1 MGGRP
6 QPMKL
11 RVKPLNRETPGNGI
25 ATIDRESMATLGV
38 DNGEFVTIS
47 HGNRTAVLRARHNQ
61 NRDRQRG
68 IIGIDG
74 QTRKTLGTR
83 IDQLVEVSAAN
94 VKPAARL
101 AVVIP
106 EGLRIQGDIAAYI
119 HDKLANRAVSP
130 GKTVSVT
137 MGFRSLNG
145 SSNRRIPVQIV
156 GSEPGG
162 TVVVTDSTTID
173 IVEEPTDD
181 DEESESTDADPPGIT
196 YEDVGGLDT
205 ELDAVREMIELPMRH
220 PELFQALGI
229 EPPQGVLLHGPPG
242 TGKTLIARA
251 VANEIDAA
259 FQTISGPEIMSKYYG
274 ESEQRL
280 REVFETAEDEE
291 PAIVFIDEID
301 SIAPKRGDTQGS
313 VEHRVVAQ
321 LLSLMDGLGDHGR
334 ITVIG
339 TTNRIDAVDPALR
352 RGGRFDR
359 EIEVSAPDANGREEI
374 LRIHTREMPLAE
386 DLDLD
391 ASASN
396 THGFVGADL
405 ESVVREAGMNALRRV
420 RPQLDLDKETIDA
433 ETLDGLAVT
442 AADFR
447 AALREVEPS
456 ALREVFVEAPNVT
469 WDDVGGL
476 PETKARLQEAIQWP
490 LAYPEAYQQVDLH
503 APKGILLHGPPG
515 TGKTLLAKAVANEA
529 DSNFI
534 SVNGPELFDKYI
546 GESEKGVREI
556 FSKARENAPT
566 VVFFDEID
574 AIATQRG
581 RGDSQ
586 VSERVV
592 SQLLTEL
599 DGLEGLEEV
608 VVIAATNRPDLID
621 DALTRAGRI
630 EEQIAVSEPDEEAR
644 REILAIHTRDRPV
657 AADVALD
664 ALAAATEGFVG
675 AELAALCR
683 KAATEAVRGHVHARG
698 EGQPV
703 AVEEM
708 RLTRPGF
715 VAALNEISDDDRPIK
730 WPPRDDDDDASNS
743 SEMTTAA
750 DAATDTVGVETIA
763 TADTETPNGATANN
777 TAVTEAAVDA
787 DNVIDIDTDDDDQ
800 ESGDGST
807 AEAIPPEA
815 DGETGESDAEG
826 EQPDEPPAET
836 ERPSTAPYD
845 TSDQDNEHK
854 TAAEKDDDDG
864 QGSD

>member
-1 MGGRP
+1 
-6 QPMKL
+6 MKL

-38 DNGEFVTIS
+38 NNGEFVTIS
-47 HGNRTAVLRARHNQ
+47 HGNRTAVLRARLSQ

-83 IDQLVEVSAAN
+83 IDQLVEVAAAD
-94 VKPAARL
+94 VEPAARL

-106 EGLRIQGDIAAYI
+106 EGLRIQGDIATYI
-119 HDKLANRAVSP
+119 QDKLANRAVSP
-130 GKTVSVT
+130 GTTVSVT

-145 SSNRRIPVQIV
+145 GSNRRIPVKVV

-162 TVVVTDSTTID
+162 TVVVTDSTAID
-173 IVEEPTDD
+173 IVEEPTGDD
-181 DEESESTDADPPGIT
+181 SEEEPTDADPPGIT
-196 YEDVGGLDT
+196 YEDVGGLDA

-242 TGKTLIARA
+242 TGKTLIAKA

-274 ESEQRL
+274 ESEERL
-280 REVFETAEDEE
+280 REVFETAEEE
-291 PAIVFIDEID
+291 KSAIVFIDEID

-321 LLSLMDGLGDHGR
+321 LLSLMDGLADHGQL
-334 ITVIG
+334 TVIG

-359 EIEVSAPDANGREEI
+359 EIEVGAPDANGRGEI
-374 LRIHTREMPLAE
+374 LQIHTREMPLADE
-386 DLDLD
+386 IDLD
-391 ASASN
+391 AYASN

-420 RPQLDLDKETIDA
+420 RPTLDLDAETIDA
-433 ETLDGLAVT
+433 DTLDGLAVT

-456 ALREVFVEAPNVT
+456 ALREVFVEAPDVT

-476 PETKARLQEAIQWP
+476 SETKARLQEAIQWP

-534 SVNGPELFDKYI
+534 SVKGPELFDKYI

-581 RGDSQ
+581 DGDDTQ

-599 DGLEGLEEV
+599 DGLETLEDV
-608 VVIAATNRPDLID
+608 VVIAATNRPDLLD

-630 EEQIAVSEPDEEAR
+630 EEQIAVTEPDKKAR
-644 REILAIHTRDRPV
+644 EEILAIHTRDRPV
-657 AADVALD
+657 AADVDLD

-683 KAATEAVRGHVHARG
+683 KAATEAVRGHVHARTK
-698 EGQPV
+698 GQPA

-715 VAALNEISDDDRPIK
+715 AAALTEVSDDDRTID
-730 WPPRDDDDDASNS
+730 WPAREDTRDGGVMAHNDEISSNTDAETPDGAPADNTSSTETISNGDTADSDSTASNN
-743 SEMTTAA
+743 T
-750 DAATDTVGVETIA
+750 
-763 TADTETPNGATANN
+763 NN
-777 TAVTEAAVDA
+777 TASNTADGDSTVSNTAGAEATSPENDP
-787 DNVIDIDTDDDDQ
+787 
-800 ESGDGST
+800 ESGGDNDESGRPQETS
-807 AEAIPPEA
+807 AER
-815 DGETGESDAEG
+815 ET
-826 EQPDEPPAET
+826 
-836 ERPSTAPYD
+836 PSTAPYD
-845 TSDQDNEHK
+845 TDHNTEQQADL
-854 TAAEKDDDDG
+854 DDKADG
-864 QGSD
+864 GESS

>member
-1 MGGRP
+1 
-6 QPMKL
+6 
-11 RVKPLNRETPGNGI
+11 
-25 ATIDRESMATLGV
+25 
-38 DNGEFVTIS
+38 
-47 HGNRTAVLRARHNQ
+47 
-61 NRDRQRG
+61 
-68 IIGIDG
+68 
-74 QTRKTLGTR
+74 
-83 IDQLVEVSAAN
+83 
-94 VKPAARL
+94 L

-145 SSNRRIPVQIV
+145 GSNRRIPVKIV

-173 IVEEPTDD
+173 IVEEPTDRD
-181 DEESESTDADPPGIT
+181 DEEAEPADADPPGIT
-196 YEDVGGLDT
+196 YEDVGGLDA

-242 TGKTLIARA
+242 TGKTLIAKA
-251 VANEIDAA
+251 VANEIDAD

-274 ESEQRL
+274 ESEERL
-280 REVFETAEDEE
+280 REVFETAESEGS
-291 PAIVFIDEID
+291 AIVFIDEID
-301 SIAPKRGDTQGS
+301 SIAPKRGDTEGS

-321 LLSLMDGLGDHGR
+321 LLSLMDGLGEHGQ

-359 EIEVSAPDANGREEI
+359 EIEVGAPDANGRGEI
-374 LRIHTREMPLAE
+374 LRIHTREMPLADDI
-386 DLDLD
+386 DLD
-391 ASASN
+391 SYASN

-420 RPQLDLDKETIDA
+420 RPTLDLDAETIDA
-433 ETLDGLAVT
+433 ETLEQLTVT
-442 AADFR
+442 AGDFR
-447 AALREVEPS
+447 QALREVEPS
-456 ALREVFVEAPNVT
+456 ALREVFVEAPAVT

-476 PETKARLQEAIQWP
+476 TETKTRLQEAIQWP
-490 LAYPEAYQQVDLH
+490 LAYPEAYRQVDLQS
-503 APKGILLHGPPG
+503 PTGILLHGPPG

-534 SVNGPELFDKYI
+534 SVKGPELFDKYV

-556 FSKARENAPT
+556 FAKARENAPA

-574 AIATQRG
+574 AIAAQRG
-581 RGDSQ
+581 SGGDSQ

-599 DGLEGLEEV
+599 DGLEALEEV
-608 VVIAATNRPDLID
+608 VVIAATNRPELLD

-630 EEQIAVSEPDEEAR
+630 EAQIPVGEPDEAAR

-657 AADVALD
+657 ASDVDLE

-683 KAATEAVRGHVHARG
+683 TAATEAVRAHVHARN
-698 EGQPV
+698 EGRPAV
-703 AVEEM
+703 VEEM

-715 VAALNEISDDDRPIK
+715 EAALNEISDEDRTID
-730 WPPRDDDDDASNS
+730 WPARDDDA
-743 SEMTTAA
+743 
-750 DAATDTVGVETIA
+750 
-763 TADTETPNGATANN
+763 
-777 TAVTEAAVDA
+777 TAVTEANTEATADNATEATDSAAGDDTDDTAVADDATAEGPAETREADTADAAVPPDPGVENDGRTVDADEGREDSTADAETPAAVDA
-787 DNVIDIDTDDDDQ
+787 ERDTEQKADRDSDNTN
-800 ESGDGST
+800 EEGST
-807 AEAIPPEA
+807 
-815 DGETGESDAEG
+815 
-826 EQPDEPPAET
+826 
-836 ERPSTAPYD
+836 
-845 TSDQDNEHK
+845 
-854 TAAEKDDDDG
+854 
-864 QGSD
+864 

>member
-1 MGGRP
+1 
-6 QPMKL
+6 MKL
-11 RVKPLNRETPGNGI
+11 RVKPLDRETPGNGI

-38 DNGEFVTIS
+38 TNGDFVTIS
-47 HGNRTAVLRARHNQ
+47 HGNQTAVLRARLSQ

-83 IDQLVEVSAAN
+83 IDQLVEVSSAD
-94 VKPAARL
+94 VEPAARL

-145 SSNRRIPVQIV
+145 GSNRRIPVKIV

-173 IVEEPTDD
+173 IVEEPTDRD
-181 DEESESTDADPPGIT
+181 DEETEPADADPPGIT
-196 YEDVGGLDT
+196 YEDVGGLDA

-242 TGKTLIARA
+242 TGKTLIAKA
-251 VANEIDAA
+251 VANEIDAD

-274 ESEQRL
+274 ESEERL
-280 REVFETAEDEE
+280 REVFETAESEGS
-291 PAIVFIDEID
+291 AIVFIDEID
-301 SIAPKRGDTQGS
+301 SIAPKRGDTEGS

-321 LLSLMDGLGDHGR
+321 LLSLMDGLGEHGQ

-359 EIEVSAPDANGREEI
+359 EIEVGAPDANGRGEI
-374 LRIHTREMPLAE
+374 LRIHTRKMPLADDI
-386 DLDLD
+386 DLD
-391 ASASN
+391 SYASN

-420 RPQLDLDKETIDA
+420 RPTLDLDAETIDA
-433 ETLDGLAVT
+433 ETLEQLTVT
-442 AADFR
+442 AGDFR
-447 AALREVEPS
+447 QALREVEPS
-456 ALREVFVEAPNVT
+456 ALREVFVEAPAVT

-476 PETKARLQEAIQWP
+476 TETKTRLQEAIQWP
-490 LAYPEAYQQVDLH
+490 LTYPEAYRQVDLQS
-503 APKGILLHGPPG
+503 PTGILLHGPPG

-534 SVNGPELFDKYI
+534 SVKGPELFDKYV

-556 FSKARENAPT
+556 FAKARENAPA

-574 AIATQRG
+574 AIAAQRG
-581 RGDSQ
+581 SGGDSQ

-599 DGLEGLEEV
+599 DGLEALEEV
-608 VVIAATNRPDLID
+608 VVIAATNRPELLD

-630 EEQIAVSEPDEEAR
+630 EAQIPVGEPDEAAR

-657 AADVALD
+657 ASDVDLE
-664 ALAAATEGFVG
+664 ALAAATAGFVG

-683 KAATEAVRGHVHARG
+683 TAATEAVRAHVHARN
-698 EGQPV
+698 EGRPAV
-703 AVEEM
+703 VEEM

-715 VAALNEISDDDRPIK
+715 EAALNEISDEDRTID
-730 WPPRDDDDDASNS
+730 WPARDDDA
-743 SEMTTAA
+743 
-750 DAATDTVGVETIA
+750 
-763 TADTETPNGATANN
+763 
-777 TAVTEAAVDA
+777 TAVTEANTEVTADNATEATDSAAGDDTDDTAVADDATAEGPAETREADTADAAVPPDPGAENDGRTVDADEGREDSTADAETPAAVDA
-787 DNVIDIDTDDDDQ
+787 ERDTEQKADRDNDNTN
-800 ESGDGST
+800 EEGST
-807 AEAIPPEA
+807 
-815 DGETGESDAEG
+815 
-826 EQPDEPPAET
+826 
-836 ERPSTAPYD
+836 
-845 TSDQDNEHK
+845 
-854 TAAEKDDDDG
+854 
-864 QGSD
+864 

>member
-1 MGGRP
+1 
-6 QPMKL
+6 MKL
-11 RVKPLNRETPGNGI
+11 RVKPLDRETPGNGI

-38 DNGEFVTIS
+38 TNGDFVTIS
-47 HGNRTAVLRARHNQ
+47 HGNQTAVLRARLSQ

-83 IDQLVEVSAAN
+83 IDQLVEVSSAD
-94 VKPAARL
+94 VEPAARL

-145 SSNRRIPVQIV
+145 GSNRRIPVKIV

-173 IVEEPTDD
+173 IVEEPTDRD
-181 DEESESTDADPPGIT
+181 DEEAEPADADPPGIT
-196 YEDVGGLDT
+196 YEDVGGLDA

-242 TGKTLIARA
+242 TGKTLIAKA
-251 VANEIDAA
+251 VANEIDAD

-274 ESEQRL
+274 ESEERL
-280 REVFETAEDEE
+280 REVFETAESEGS
-291 PAIVFIDEID
+291 AIVFIDEID
-301 SIAPKRGDTQGS
+301 SIAPKRGDTEGS

-321 LLSLMDGLGDHGR
+321 LLSLMDGLGEHGQ

-359 EIEVSAPDANGREEI
+359 EIEVGAPDANGRGEI
-374 LRIHTREMPLAE
+374 LRIHTREMPLADDI
-386 DLDLD
+386 DLD
-391 ASASN
+391 SYASN

-420 RPQLDLDKETIDA
+420 RPTLDLDAETIDA
-433 ETLDGLAVT
+433 ETLEQLTVT
-442 AADFR
+442 AGDFR
-447 AALREVEPS
+447 QALREVEPS
-456 ALREVFVEAPNVT
+456 ALREVFVEAPAVT

-476 PETKARLQEAIQWP
+476 TETKTRLQEAIQWP
-490 LAYPEAYQQVDLH
+490 LAYPEAYRQVDLQS
-503 APKGILLHGPPG
+503 PTGILLHGPPG

-534 SVNGPELFDKYI
+534 SVKGPELFDKYV

-556 FSKARENAPT
+556 FAKARENAPA

-574 AIATQRG
+574 AIAAQRG
-581 RGDSQ
+581 SGGDSQ

-599 DGLEGLEEV
+599 DGLEALEEV
-608 VVIAATNRPDLID
+608 VVIAATNRPELLD

-630 EEQIAVSEPDEEAR
+630 EAQIPVGEPDEAAR

-657 AADVALD
+657 ASDVDLE

-683 KAATEAVRGHVHARG
+683 TAATEAVRAHVHARN
-698 EGQPV
+698 EGRPAV
-703 AVEEM
+703 VEEM

-715 VAALNEISDDDRPIK
+715 EAALNEISDEDRTID
-730 WPPRDDDDDASNS
+730 WPARDDDA
-743 SEMTTAA
+743 
-750 DAATDTVGVETIA
+750 
-763 TADTETPNGATANN
+763 
-777 TAVTEAAVDA
+777 TAVTEANTEVTADNATEATDSAAGDDTDDTAVADDATAEGPAETREADTADAAVPPDPGAENDGRTVDADEGREDSTADAETPAAVDA
-787 DNVIDIDTDDDDQ
+787 ERDTDQKADRDSDNTN
-800 ESGDGST
+800 EEGST
-807 AEAIPPEA
+807 
-815 DGETGESDAEG
+815 
-826 EQPDEPPAET
+826 
-836 ERPSTAPYD
+836 
-845 TSDQDNEHK
+845 
-854 TAAEKDDDDG
+854 
-864 QGSD
+864 

>member
-1 MGGRP
+1 
-6 QPMKL
+6 MKL
-11 RVKPLNRETPGNGI
+11 RVKPLDRETPGNGI

-38 DNGEFVTIS
+38 TNGDFVTIS
-47 HGNRTAVLRARHNQ
+47 HGNQTAVLRARLSQ

-83 IDQLVEVSAAN
+83 IDQLVEVSSAD
-94 VKPAARL
+94 VEPAARL

-145 SSNRRIPVQIV
+145 GSNRRIPVKIV

-173 IVEEPTDD
+173 IVEEPTDRD
-181 DEESESTDADPPGIT
+181 DEEAEPADADPPGIT
-196 YEDVGGLDT
+196 YEDVGGLDA

-242 TGKTLIARA
+242 TGKTLIAKA
-251 VANEIDAA
+251 VANEIDAD

-274 ESEQRL
+274 ESEERL
-280 REVFETAEDEE
+280 REVFETAESEGS
-291 PAIVFIDEID
+291 AIVFIDEID
-301 SIAPKRGDTQGS
+301 SIAPKRGDTEGS

-321 LLSLMDGLGDHGR
+321 LLSLMDGLGEHGQ

-359 EIEVSAPDANGREEI
+359 EIEVGAPDANGRGEI
-374 LRIHTREMPLAE
+374 LRIHTRKMPLADDI
-386 DLDLD
+386 DLD
-391 ASASN
+391 SYASN

-420 RPQLDLDKETIDA
+420 RPTLDLDAETIDA
-433 ETLDGLAVT
+433 ETLEQLTVT
-442 AADFR
+442 AGDFR
-447 AALREVEPS
+447 QALREVEPS
-456 ALREVFVEAPNVT
+456 ALREVFVEAPAVT

-476 PETKARLQEAIQWP
+476 TETKTRLQEAIQWP
-490 LAYPEAYQQVDLH
+490 LAYPEAYRQVDLQS
-503 APKGILLHGPPG
+503 PTGILLHGPPG

-534 SVNGPELFDKYI
+534 SVKGPELFDKYV

-556 FSKARENAPT
+556 FAKARENAPA

-574 AIATQRG
+574 AIAAQRG
-581 RGDSQ
+581 SGGDSQ

-599 DGLEGLEEV
+599 DGLEALEEV
-608 VVIAATNRPDLID
+608 VVIAATNRPELLD

-630 EEQIAVSEPDEEAR
+630 EAQIPVGEPDEAAR

-657 AADVALD
+657 ASDVDLE

-683 KAATEAVRGHVHARG
+683 TAATEAVRAHVHARN
-698 EGQPV
+698 EGRPAV
-703 AVEEM
+703 VEEM

-715 VAALNEISDDDRPIK
+715 EAALNEISDEDRTID
-730 WPPRDDDDDASNS
+730 WPARDDDA
-743 SEMTTAA
+743 
-750 DAATDTVGVETIA
+750 
-763 TADTETPNGATANN
+763 
-777 TAVTEAAVDA
+777 TAVTEANTEATADNATEATDSAAGDDTDDTAVADDATAEGPAETREADTADAAVPPDPGAENDGRTVDADEGREDSTADAETPAAVDA
-787 DNVIDIDTDDDDQ
+787 ERDTEQKADRDNDNTN
-800 ESGDGST
+800 EEGST
-807 AEAIPPEA
+807 
-815 DGETGESDAEG
+815 
-826 EQPDEPPAET
+826 
-836 ERPSTAPYD
+836 
-845 TSDQDNEHK
+845 
-854 TAAEKDDDDG
+854 
-864 QGSD
+864 

>member
-1 MGGRP
+1 MAA

-25 ATIDRESMATLGV
+25 ATIDRESMTTLGV
-38 DNGEFVTIS
+38 NNGDFVTIN
-47 HGNRTAVLRARHNQ
+47 HGNRTAVLRARLSQ

-83 IDQLVEVSAAN
+83 IDQLVDVS
-94 VKPAARL
+94 PADVTPAERL

-137 MGFRSLNG
+137 VGFRSLNG

-156 GSEPGG
+156 GSDPGG
-162 TVVVTDSTTID
+162 TVVVTDSTAID
-173 IVEEPTDD
+173 IVEEPTERD
-181 DEESESTDADPPGIT
+181 SERAEPADAKPPGIT
-196 YEDVGGLDT
+196 YEDVGGLDA

-242 TGKTLIARA
+242 TGKTLIAKA

-274 ESEQRL
+274 ESEERL
-280 REVFETAEDEE
+280 REVFEIAESEE
-291 PAIVFIDEID
+291 PAIIFIDEID
-301 SIAPKRGDTQGS
+301 SIAPKRGDTEGS

-321 LLSLMDGLGDHGR
+321 LLSLMDGLGDHGQL
-334 ITVIG
+334 TVIG

-359 EIEVSAPDANGREEI
+359 EIEVGAPAADGRGEI

-386 DLDLD
+386 DVVLDD
-391 ASASN
+391 YASN

-420 RPQLDLDKETIDA
+420 RPTLDLESKTIDA
-433 ETLDGLAVT
+433 ETLEQLAVT
-442 AADFR
+442 TADFR
-447 AALREVEPS
+447 RALREVEPS
-456 ALREVFVEAPNVT
+456 ALREVFVEAPDVT

-476 PETKARLQEAIQWP
+476 TETKSRLQEAIQWP
-490 LAYPEAYQQVDLH
+490 LAYPKAYSQVDLQS
-503 APKGILLHGPPG
+503 PTGILLHGPPG

-534 SVNGPELFDKYI
+534 SVKGPELFDKYV

-556 FSKARENAPT
+556 FAKARENAPS

-574 AIATQRG
+574 AIAAQRG
-581 RGDSQ
+581 SGDNTQ

-599 DGLEGLEEV
+599 DGLEALEDV
-608 VVIAATNRPDLID
+608 VVIAATNRPELLD

-630 EEQIAVSEPDEEAR
+630 EEQIPVNEPGRAAR
-644 REILAIHTRDRPV
+644 REILRIHTRDRPV
-657 AADVALD
+657 AGDVAID

-683 KAATEAVRGHVHARG
+683 TAATEAVRAHVHARNKG
-698 EGQPV
+698 RPA

-708 RLTRPGF
+708 RLTRLGF
-715 VAALNEISDDDRPIK
+715 AAALDEVSDENRTID
-730 WPPRDDDDDASNS
+730 WPERDDD
-743 SEMTTAA
+743 T
-750 DAATDTVGVETIA
+750 
-763 TADTETPNGATANN
+763 TPNGVGDKDGTVDNSNN
-777 TAVTEAAVDA
+777 APVDAAPTNDMAENQSVDHGPVGSGGEPDTEATDHETGAEATPPNPGGEAGSADGSNEAPPEALDESTA
-787 DNVIDIDTDDDDQ
+787 DNVEPMARSSDRGEDGENSDTD
-800 ESGDGST
+800 
-807 AEAIPPEA
+807 
-815 DGETGESDAEG
+815 TG
-826 EQPDEPPAET
+826 
-836 ERPSTAPYD
+836 
-845 TSDQDNEHK
+845 
-854 TAAEKDDDDG
+854 
-864 QGSD
+864 

>member
-1 MGGRP
+1 
-6 QPMKL
+6 MKL
-11 RVKPLNRETPGNGI
+11 RVKPLDRETPGNGI

-38 DNGEFVTIS
+38 NNGDFVTIS
-47 HGNRTAVLRARHNQ
+47 HGNRTAVLRARLSQ

-83 IDQLVEVSAAN
+83 IDQLVEVSSAD
-94 VKPAARL
+94 VEPAARL

-145 SSNRRIPVQIV
+145 SSNRRIPVKIV

-173 IVEEPTDD
+173 IVEEPTDRD
-181 DEESESTDADPPGIT
+181 DEETEPADADPPGIT
-196 YEDVGGLDT
+196 YEDVGGLAA

-242 TGKTLIARA
+242 TGKTLIAKA
-251 VANEIDAA
+251 VANEIDAD

-274 ESEQRL
+274 ESEERL
-280 REVFETAEDEE
+280 REVFETAESEE

-301 SIAPKRGDTQGS
+301 SIAPKRGDTEGS

-321 LLSLMDGLGDHGR
+321 LLSLMDGLGDHGQ

-359 EIEVSAPDANGREEI
+359 EIEVGAPDANGRGEI
-374 LRIHTREMPLAE
+374 LRIHTREMPLADDI
-386 DLDLD
+386 DLD
-391 ASASN
+391 SYASN

-420 RPQLDLDKETIDA
+420 RPTLDLEAETIDA
-433 ETLDGLAVT
+433 ETLEQLAVT

-447 AALREVEPS
+447 RALREVEPS
-456 ALREVFVEAPNVT
+456 ALREVFVEAPDVT

-476 PETKARLQEAIQWP
+476 TETKTRLQEAIQWP
-490 LAYPEAYQQVDLH
+490 LAYPEAYQQVDLQS
-503 APKGILLHGPPG
+503 PTGILLHGPPG

-534 SVNGPELFDKYI
+534 SVKGPELFDKYV

-556 FSKARENAPT
+556 FAKARENAPT

-574 AIATQRG
+574 AIAAQRG
-581 RGDSQ
+581 SGSDSQ

-599 DGLEGLEEV
+599 DGLEALEEV
-608 VVIAATNRPDLID
+608 VVIAATNRPELLD

-630 EEQIAVSEPDEEAR
+630 EEQIAVEEPDEAAR
-644 REILAIHTRDRPV
+644 REILSIHTRDRPV
-657 AADVALD
+657 AGDVDLD

-675 AELAALCR
+675 AEVAALCR
-683 KAATEAVRGHVHARG
+683 TAATEAVRAHVHARN
-698 EGQPV
+698 EGRPAV
-703 AVEEM
+703 VEEM

-715 VAALNEISDDDRPIK
+715 EAALNEISDEERTID
-730 WPPRDDDDDASNS
+730 WPARDDDA
-743 SEMTTAA
+743 
-750 DAATDTVGVETIA
+750 
-763 TADTETPNGATANN
+763 
-777 TAVTEAAVDA
+777 TAVTEADTEATAGNAADEATDSAAGGDTDDTAVADNATAEGANETREADPADAAVPPEPGVESGGSTVDA
-787 DNVIDIDTDDDDQ
+787 DESREDSAEDAETPAAVNAETTESEAEQKTDSD
-800 ESGDGST
+800 SGDTNEDEST
-807 AEAIPPEA
+807 
-815 DGETGESDAEG
+815 
-826 EQPDEPPAET
+826 
-836 ERPSTAPYD
+836 
-845 TSDQDNEHK
+845 
-854 TAAEKDDDDG
+854 
-864 QGSD
+864 